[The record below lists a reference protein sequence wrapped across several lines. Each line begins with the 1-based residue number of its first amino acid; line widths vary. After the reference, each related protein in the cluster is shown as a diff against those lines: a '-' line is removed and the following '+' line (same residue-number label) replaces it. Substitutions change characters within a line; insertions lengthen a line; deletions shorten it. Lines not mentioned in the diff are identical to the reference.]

1 MTFDNF
7 ELYLCSVPL
16 LLSGKQ
22 VFLGGQ
28 ILLFSCE
35 NKLLVI
41 WNCISELTCSDNI
54 HTHPEEGH
62 WESHGGG
69 DFSKD

>member
-1 MTFDNF
+1 MKYNIYMYYNFKMTFDNF

-22 VFLGGQ
+22 VFLAGQ

-35 NKLLVI
+35 NKLLPEVI
-41 WNCISELTCSDNI
+41 
-54 HTHPEEGH
+54 
-62 WESHGGG
+62 
-69 DFSKD
+69 